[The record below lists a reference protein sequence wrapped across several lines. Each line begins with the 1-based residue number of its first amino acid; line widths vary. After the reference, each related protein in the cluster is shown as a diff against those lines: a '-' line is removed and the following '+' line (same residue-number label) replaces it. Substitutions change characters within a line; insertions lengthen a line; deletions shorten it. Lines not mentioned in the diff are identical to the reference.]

1 MLRTNNGVRVGGA
14 WLAIAACLMIAG
26 LVLHGPIAPDLSDQM
41 AKIANDPAR
50 WVVAHWITAAG
61 LSLYMVAGLVVLTSG
76 SRLTEGWWTTTAWAV
91 LPVSALWV
99 LTTAVAEATV
109 VTNAAIAGN
118 SEVFQA
124 WWAFAEGKA
133 TGVAFLAL
141 AIALIAKND
150 AQSAPGVTPAW
161 SAWTAMFAS
170 LASFT
175 GWALGMWFEIGAGSV
190 LWLASSILMSAW
202 TVWFGIALTRSPV
215 TEISAVDAR

>member
-1 MLRTNNGVRVGGA
+1 MRRTNGGIRVGGS
-14 WLAIAACLMIAG
+14 WLAIASCLLIAG

-41 AKIANDPAR
+41 SKIANGPAV

-91 LPVSALWV
+91 LPVTALWV

-109 VTNAAIAGN
+109 VTNAAVSGN
-118 SEVFQA
+118 SEVFEA

-133 TGVAFLAL
+133 TGIAFLAL
-141 AIALIAKND
+141 AIAVIAGND
-150 AQSAPGVTPAW
+150 AQSAEGFTPAW
-161 SAWTAMFAS
+161 SAWTAMVAS

-175 GWALGMWFEIGAGSV
+175 GWALGMWFEIGFGSV
-190 LWLASSILMSAW
+190 LWLVSSILMSVW
-202 TVWFGIALTRSPV
+202 TVWLGIALTRSPV
-215 TEISAVDAR
+215 GEISSVGAR